1 MFNTKLDAM
10 HYDFMSR
17 VVDDRKQQDSK
28 FDQLGQADRSLVVC
42 NACRKDSVIP
52 RNGGASVAPEAVLLL
67 SARNCRTKIS
77 ALSTSMRARLKM
89 FTDQSSV
96 NAREMKSSRA

>member
-1 MFNTKLDAM
+1 MRNAFGTLILVNSTLNLSVASSLTTMSCNTYM
-10 HYDFMSR
+10 TEF
-17 VVDDRKQQDSK
+17 
-28 FDQLGQADRSLVVC
+28 
-42 NACRKDSVIP
+42 ACRKDSIVA

-67 SARNCRTKIS
+67 SARSCRTRIS

-96 NAREMKSSRA
+96 VAMLDSICL

>member
-1 MFNTKLDAM
+1 MLVNSTFNLSVASSVATML
-10 HYDFMSR
+10 
-17 VVDDRKQQDSK
+17 
-28 FDQLGQADRSLVVC
+28 C
-42 NACRKDSVIP
+42 NTYMTEPACRKDSIVG

-96 NAREMKSSRA
+96 NAREMKSSQA